1 MRGRHERVWLSLAGT
16 LEAAVNPRSHVAAP
30 QVHPFPNLKLPWLKG
45 RHTRANESL
54 TEPLRLLDMNGFVPL
69 TSGRGLILRRLCQI
83 SRMGRGGS

>member
-1 MRGRHERVWLSLAGT
+1 M
-16 LEAAVNPRSHVAAP
+16 NPRSHVAAP

-69 TSGRGLILRRLCQI
+69 TSGRGLILRRLCQ
-83 SRMGRGGS
+83 SPEWDVAAPR